1 MMMKTMMKTIIKK
14 ILKEAHKISTDESV
28 ELYRDDDFILT
39 IPLTHSASRKYGS
52 DTKWCTTKRD
62 CDKDFIKHIKLGVLG
77 YIVIRNKEI
86 KEKLGSNAFA
96 IYRLYGKNPNNFI
109 TFDDQNNEYRNGEN
123 WLSNKF
129 DRYDLLPQYYKML
142 SKFNQYYE
150 SKTLRKK
157 NRIVETNNDPF
168 KVFLF
173 NLWDKQ
179 KESGS
184 EVKLNYNDIRRMGL
198 KSKLKNIMEFYAEY
212 SDINSRAQIIKELL
226 EDQVFTENDFSG
238 GWFDDKIRFTIDT
251 ISFDDENS
259 EIYANVDATVT
270 NGLVYNEMN
279 NETFEFN
286 STHSPFDDFDEAFE
300 FRDYI
305 ETAISSFVIDFC
317 QKGGL
322 DINGCNVTW

>member
-1 MMMKTMMKTIIKK
+1 
-14 ILKEAHKISTDESV
+14 
-28 ELYRDDDFILT
+28 
-39 IPLTHSASRKYGS
+39 
-52 DTKWCTTKRD
+52 
-62 CDKDFIKHIKLGVLG
+62 LGVLG

-96 IYRLYGKNPNNFI
+96 IYRLYGNNPNNFI

-179 KESGS
+179 KESGL

-226 EDQVFTENDFSG
+226 EDQVFTENDFSD

-251 ISFDDENS
+251 ISFDDEDS

-279 NETFEFN
+279 NETFEFS
-286 STHSPFDDFDEAFE
+286 STHSPFDDFVEAFE

-305 ETAISSFVIDFC
+305 EGAISDFVIDFC
-317 QKGGL
+317 SKGGL
-322 DINGCNVTW
+322 DIDGCNVTW